1 MFFSRSR
8 ALPIFFFDGIFRAT
22 QKPRR
27 QPQAGSRP
35 KKSPKSKKKKR
46 EKKQEKAKR
55 KRSSDATNT
64 PPPESNDG
72 APQPA
77 KKVRRSDAE
86 IRDFKLNEV
95 AQCLPYGIQRLDPDE
110 DDG

>member
-1 MFFSRSR
+1 MK
-8 ALPIFFFDGIFRAT
+8 
-22 QKPRR
+22 QK
-27 QPQAGSRP
+27 
-35 KKSPKSKKKKR
+35 
-46 EKKQEKAKR
+46 KKQEKAKG
-55 KRSSDATNT
+55 KRSSGATNT